1 MIKKPTLVL
10 LVFAIALGLAVYY
23 FDWKRGQTEKPP
35 VDTSKSA
42 FSVDASNITAFTIS
56 HPAQSGDVP
65 IQFEKRNGAWWIT
78 QPIDAEADQSTAD
91 GIVDQLAEDRFT
103 QTEPGTEDRRK
114 AYGLDPA
121 QASVEFQLRNGSKH
135 LLSIGN
141 KDFSS
146 DSVYTIID
154 GGQSVALLPEV
165 LGESTG
171 KSVQQLR
178 DRSVLHLVAADLE
191 RVEIHDANGDIAL
204 TAAKGKPDQWTIEAP
219 ATQKGKLAPSW
230 KVIDPFT
237 NLQADNIIDHPTAK
251 QIASLANPAIRAVF
265 TSADGKQV
273 TLRVSKPSEDI
284 LYAQSS
290 DDPALYTLKKQA
302 LDSLNLRPADLVL
315 SNAGVNP

>member
-1 MIKKPTLVL
+1 MIKKPTLIL

-23 FDWKRGQTEKPP
+23 FDWKRSQTEKPP
-35 VDTSKSA
+35 VDTSKPA
-42 FSVDASNITAFTIS
+42 FSVDASNITAFTIA

-65 IQFEKRNGAWWIT
+65 VQFEKRNGAWWIT
-78 QPIDAEADQSTAD
+78 QPIDTEADQSTAD

-121 QASVEFQLRNGSKH
+121 QASIQFQLQNGAKH
-135 LLSIGN
+135 ALLIGN
-141 KDFSS
+141 KDFSG

-165 LGESTG
+165 MGESTG

-191 RVEIHDANGDIAL
+191 RVEIHDGNGDIVL
-204 TAAKGKPDQWTIEAP
+204 TATKGNPDQWTIEAP
-219 ATQKGKLAPSW
+219 AAQKGKLAPSW

-237 NLQADNIIDHPTAK
+237 NLQADNVINHPTAK

-265 TSADGKQV
+265 TATAGKQV
-273 TLRVSKPSEDI
+273 TLRVSKPSENI
-284 LYAQSS
+284 LYAQAS
-290 DDPALYTLKKQA
+290 DNPALYTLGKQA
-302 LDSLNLRPADLVL
+302 LDSLNLRPADLVS